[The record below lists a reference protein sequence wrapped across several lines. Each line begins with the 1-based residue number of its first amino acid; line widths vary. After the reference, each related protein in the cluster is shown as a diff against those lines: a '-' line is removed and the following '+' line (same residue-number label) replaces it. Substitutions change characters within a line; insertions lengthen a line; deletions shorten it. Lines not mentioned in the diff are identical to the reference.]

1 MPTIA
6 QGAAAAGPWVLGL
19 ATIAVLTIP
28 LATESGEHLEDQVAR
43 SSLVEEHAE
52 LGAPFIGYGVAPVTE
67 AGPLAVCQKA
77 AGRET

>member
-1 MPTIA
+1 MPRRPKA
-6 QGAAAAGPWVLGL
+6 RRLLAPWVLGL

-52 LGAPFIGYGVAPVTE
+52 LGGTLL
-67 AGPLAVCQKA
+67 PLAAVL
-77 AGRET
+77 